1 MTRVAVADLIRDGER
16 VAPVV
21 LARDRALPVVEALAP
36 LLPEGL
42 RRGSSVAVG
51 GGPGRS
57 TLALALLVAAMAEG
71 SWAAVV
77 GMPALGLA
85 AALELGV
92 VPERFLVVATP
103 PRESWASVVA
113 ALVEA
118 VDLVVVAPR
127 HPTDGEVRRLDARVR
142 ERASVLVSTAPW
154 PGADVRLTVASSEW
168 SHEGRFVAR
177 RATVTATGRRAAA
190 RERRTTLWLPAPS
203 GELTTIS
210 GRIRPEIVVSSVSEV
225 GV

>member
-1 MTRVAVADLIRDGER
+1 VAVADLIRDGER

-51 GGPGRS
+51 GGPGRT
-57 TLALALLVAAMAEG
+57 TLALGLLVAAMAEG

-92 VPERFLVVATP
+92 VPERFLVVTEP

-127 HPTDGEVRRLDARVR
+127 HPRDGEVRRLDARVR

-154 PGADVRLTVASSEW
+154 PGADVRLTVTSSEW

-177 RATVTATGRRAAA
+177 RATVAATGRRAAA
-190 RERRTTLWLPAPS
+190 RERRATLWLPGPT
-203 GELTTIS
+203 GELVTVS
-210 GRIRPEIVVSSVSEV
+210 GRIRPETVTSC
-225 GV
+225 GVERGA